1 MINGDRIRQA
11 REIAGLTQSQLA
23 DALGVTQAHVALF
36 EQNLRQPQD
45 STLQSIAFATKFPVA
60 FFRREASP
68 DFPLGSLLYRRRKSM
83 GSKDRERVR
92 QSGKLIF
99 EAIMH
104 MADRFKKIDLRLPRL
119 TGVDPEEAARITRT
133 DLGFSPDTPIVHLMS
148 RLEKNGVV
156 IAVIPYEIEEYDAFS
171 VWADTDPKT
180 PAIVLSNG
188 KPGDR
193 QRWNVAHE
201 LAHLVLHFSYTGSPS
216 DLDHQADRF
225 AGEFLLPEQAVR
237 EILEA
242 RPLTL
247 TALAELK
254 SQWGVSM
261 QAWIMRAFQ
270 LGIITDG
277 QRRYLFR
284 QMAAKEWLRNEPVP
298 IPPEH
303 PRLLRR
309 LAEELY
315 GQTFDVRRIAELV
328 DGPAHMFR
336 SIVDSYASASDLR
349 GAPVIKKRALA
360 VSGGGLVTMRRRVE
374 SSEG

>member
-1 MINGDRIRQA
+1 
-11 REIAGLTQSQLA
+11 
-23 DALGVTQAHVALF
+23 
-36 EQNLRQPQD
+36 
-45 STLQSIAFATKFPVA
+45 
-60 FFRREASP
+60 
-68 DFPLGSLLYRRRKSM
+68 
-83 GSKDRERVR
+83 
-92 QSGKLIF
+92 
-99 EAIMH
+99 
-104 MADRFKKIDLRLPRL
+104 MADRFKKIDLRLPKL
-119 TGVDPEEAARITRT
+119 TGVDAEEAARITRA

-180 PAIVLSNG
+180 PVIVLSNG

-216 DLDHQADRF
+216 DLDHEADRF

-247 TALAELK
+247 TVLAELK

-270 LGIITDG
+270 LGIVTDG
-277 QRRYLFR
+277 RRRYLFR

-298 IPPEH
+298 IPPER

-315 GQTFDVRRIAELV
+315 GQTFDVRKIAELV
-328 DGPAHMFR
+328 DGPVQMFR
-336 SIVDSYASASDLR
+336 PIVESYASASDLR
-349 GAPVIKKRALA
+349 GAPVIPKQTPA
-360 VSGGGLVTMRRRVE
+360 VPGGSLVICKGDE
-374 SSEG
+374 QILEGPLPSRLNWDAVLLLPMVAQDREPKS